1 MRLFSQT
8 EELNA
13 DSVANTSDSFDT
25 RWVTEMETQREVH
38 VRQLVIRLRKK
49 NNSHEISVCGE
60 CFDCATHT
68 LRTDQFCW
76 RFRFVFTI
84 NSASFSVSLGLSAF
98 RFESPKQ
105 FRIYS
110 IFCVWKF
117 MFAIAAISCITLQY
131 HTCRF
136 HSPQTSCIQSLHTEL
151 CY

>member
-1 MRLFSQT
+1 
-8 EELNA
+8 
-13 DSVANTSDSFDT
+13 
-25 RWVTEMETQREVH
+25 METQREVH

-68 LRTDQFCW
+68 LPTDQFCW

-84 NSASFSVSLGLSAF
+84 KSASFSVSLGLSAF

-110 IFCVWKF
+110 ILRLKIYVCHSSYFVYYASISYMPIPFPANF
-117 MFAIAAISCITLQY
+117 M
-131 HTCRF
+131 
-136 HSPQTSCIQSLHTEL
+136 HSVSSHRTMLL
-151 CY
+151 VFLFMALLY